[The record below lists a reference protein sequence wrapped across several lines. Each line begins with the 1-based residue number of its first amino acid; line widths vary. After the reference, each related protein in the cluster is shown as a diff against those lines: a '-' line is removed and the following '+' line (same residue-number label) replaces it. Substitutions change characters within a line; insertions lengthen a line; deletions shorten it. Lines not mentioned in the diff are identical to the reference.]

1 MPAPREPILRDFPDQ
16 LETERL
22 LIRAPRPGDGAA
34 GNAAIRE
41 SEAELRPWMPWVH
54 PLPSPDDTEQV
65 YRQMAAQW
73 LTRES
78 LPLIL
83 LRKEDGLFVGGS
95 GLMCRDWSVPFFE
108 IGYWVRTSLQGQ
120 GYITEAVRAQTRFA
134 FDMLGARRVEIR
146 MDARNMLSTRVAE
159 RAGYTLEGRLRHF
172 VRDVEG
178 KLADLLIYAL
188 TAED

>member
-1 MPAPREPILRDFPDQ
+1 MPAPLNPILRDFPDRF
-16 LETERL
+16 ETERL

-34 GNAAIRE
+34 GNEAIRE
-41 SEAELRPWMPWVH
+41 SEAELKPWMPWVH
-54 PLPSPDDTEQV
+54 PLPSLEVTEQF
-65 YRQMAAQW
+65 YRQAAAQW

-78 LPLIL
+78 LPMIL

-108 IGYWVRTSLQGQ
+108 IGYWVRTSLQRQ

-134 FDMLGARRVEIR
+134 FDVLGARRVELR
-146 MDARNMLSTRVAE
+146 CDARNTRSAAVAE
-159 RAGYTLEGRLRHF
+159 RAGYALEGRLRHF

-178 KLADLLIYAL
+178 KLADMLIYARL
-188 TAED
+188 AGD

>member
-1 MPAPREPILRDFPDQ
+1 MPAPLNPILRDFPDRF
-16 LETERL
+16 ETERL

-34 GNAAIRE
+34 GNEAIRE
-41 SEAELRPWMPWVH
+41 SEAELKPWMPWVH
-54 PLPSPDDTEQV
+54 PLPSLEVTEQF
-65 YRQMAAQW
+65 YRQAAARW

-78 LPLIL
+78 LPMIL

-108 IGYWVRTSLQGQ
+108 IGYWVRTSLQRQ

-134 FDMLGARRVEIR
+134 FDVLGARRVELR
-146 MDARNMLSTRVAE
+146 CDARNTRSAAVAE
-159 RAGYTLEGRLRHF
+159 RAGYALEGRLRHF

-178 KLADLLIYAL
+178 KLADMLIYARL
-188 TAED
+188 AGD

>member
-1 MPAPREPILRDFPDQ
+1 MPAPLEPILRDFPDQ

-22 LIRAPRPGDGAA
+22 LMRAPRPGDGAA
-34 GNAAIRE
+34 SNAAIRE

-54 PLPSPDDTEQV
+54 PLPSPDDTEKV
-65 YRQMAAQW
+65 YRQLAAQW

-83 LRKEDGLFVGGS
+83 LRKDDGLFVGGS
-95 GLMCRDWSVPFFE
+95 GLMCRDWGVPFFE

-120 GYITEAVRAQTRFA
+120 GYISEAVRAQTRFA
-134 FDMLGARRVEIR
+134 FDVLGARRVEIR
-146 MDARNMLSTRVAE
+146 MDARNTLSARVAE
-159 RAGYTLEGRLRHF
+159 RTGYLLEGRLRH
-172 VRDVEG
+172 VIRDVDG